1 MTCSIIVTDLTPY
14 GKGGLLYVTGVD
26 MATGQNVRPLP
37 YLSERACI
45 ARGILPGAV
54 LEMDG
59 EFYGAPPFVEDFFM
73 ERLISATPASG
84 GALKKA
90 LALTCRGSLSR
101 EFQTTIHDNRYIR
114 EDQCVLRSLATT
126 KCQRNK
132 VKLTPDN
139 RATHPHIIRII
150 FQNEREWFNL
160 PLMQWAW
167 YRASLKN
174 RNPFAL
180 LSMSVRL
187 LRRLTDTA
195 CGRPLGRCSRQ
206 KGVPSPSISSILPKT
221 RTRILTGKDGHF
233 L

>member
-59 EFYGAPPFVEDFFM
+59 EFYGDPPFVEDFFM

-174 RNPFAL
+174 RADAINELQARMLRYEQLFMRIG
-180 LSMSVRL
+180 LSRAENGTYNLQVN
-187 LRRLTDTA
+187 
-195 CGRPLGRCSRQ
+195 
-206 KGVPSPSISSILPKT
+206 GVYGI
-221 RTRILTGKDGHF
+221 
-233 L
+233 

>member
-14 GKGGLLYVTGVD
+14 GKGDLLYVTGVD

-37 YLSERACI
+37 YLSERACV
-45 ARGILPGAV
+45 AKGILPGAV

-59 EFYGAPPFVEDFFM
+59 EFYGDPPFVEDFFL

-90 LALTCRGSLSR
+90 LALTCRGSLAR
-101 EFQTTIHDNRYIR
+101 EFQTIIHDNRYIK

-167 YRASLKN
+167 YRACLKN
-174 RNPFAL
+174 RADAINELQARML
-180 LSMSVRL
+180 RYEQLYMRIGLSRL
-187 LRRLTDTA
+187 ENGAYNL
-195 CGRPLGRCSRQ
+195 Q
-206 KGVPSPSISSILPKT
+206 VNGVYGI
-221 RTRILTGKDGHF
+221 
-233 L
+233 